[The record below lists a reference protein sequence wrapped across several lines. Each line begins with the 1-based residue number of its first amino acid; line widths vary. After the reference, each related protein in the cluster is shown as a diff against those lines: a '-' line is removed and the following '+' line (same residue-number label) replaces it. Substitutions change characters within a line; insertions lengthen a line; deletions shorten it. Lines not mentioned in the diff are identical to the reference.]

1 MFFSGLSQKLAR
13 EDGGLPTIIPANAG
27 IQSQLFS
34 WILGSASLSLRLIRL
49 WRNR

>member
-1 MFFSGLSQKLAR
+1 MFSSGLSQKFAR
-13 EDGGLPTIIPANAG
+13 EDGGLPTVNPANAG

-34 WILGSASLSLRLIRL
+34 WIPGRASFGLRLIRL